1 MEAAGLMFSRS
12 RELYKMQY
20 TTVFSDGG
28 SKAFL
33 NVYKPNMHDKDI
45 AKDDCVNHHCVN
57 IAKRAFSG
65 IENIKK
71 DGSLGGKGKL
81 TKAVVKKLDSL
92 LCC

>member
-45 AKDDCVNHHCVN
+45 AK
-57 IAKRAFSG
+57 RAFSG